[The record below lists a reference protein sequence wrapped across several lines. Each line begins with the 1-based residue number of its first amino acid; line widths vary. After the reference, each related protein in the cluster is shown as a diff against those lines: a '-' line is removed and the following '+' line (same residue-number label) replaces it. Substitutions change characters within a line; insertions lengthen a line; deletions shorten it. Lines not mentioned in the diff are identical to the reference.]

1 MKGYAKPG
9 RKMLYDGRMTEAETE
24 EQKKKKK

>member
-24 EQKKKKK
+24 QKKKKK